1 MLLKIKFITFF
12 ILFLLFTSCS
22 EDRLFDNNA
31 NDKLYWRV
39 DINDTLL
46 TRGRPI
52 SSPNDPAFKRFGI
65 FGYYTKEEFSE
76 EAYSSFLPNKKVFR
90 FEDNSWNLDYTQY
103 WPVTRKVSFF
113 GYFPHV
119 TGENKYGISI
129 EDNQTG
135 TPRLHYSMPLNVADQ
150 PDLMVAK
157 TQKNLHKETVNLSYH
172 HTLASIG
179 FNINGNSSGIEYVG
193 IKGISTSGTLSLDY
207 SGGNPPSWSNIS
219 SVTDTLYKIGLL
231 EEATKSSSI
240 MSADGYLMVIPQ
252 HIGKES
258 CLIVK
263 FKDQQE
269 KEIPLSTTSISEWKA
284 GKVYIYQMKGGD
296 YIFDVEVDESSLS
309 YGGGEIKFT
318 VTSQF
323 QQSGGTST
331 NIGWDAEII
340 YEDSHHWLSGDISD
354 SQGGEHIDKVLTA
367 TAAPYTSTNEEDEQ
381 LKNAAFVSDKN
392 LSLHN
397 GKYTTANCYV
407 VNAPGNYRFL
417 CNVMGNVLTNS
428 DSENIPN
435 KANSIKTG
443 FLDYKNEPVTNTVEN
458 LPSTKIDTTKAKAV
472 IVWQDSPNLIN
483 GLERKGN
490 YINFKINQETISQG
504 NAVVAIVNSNN
515 VIMWSWHIWVTPY
528 VLGKGDY
535 LTGDNRGMMKY
546 NLGRCS
552 GQTLNYSG
560 RNASIKF
567 TQSTT
572 GKEIIV
578 PIVQKEITI
587 ETEENN
593 PYYAWVRKDPMLP
606 TN

>member
-52 SSPNDPAFKRFGI
+52 SSSNDPDFKSFGI

-103 WPVTRKVSFF
+103 WPLTGKVSFF

-157 TQKNLHKETVNLSYH
+157 TQQNLHKETVNLSYH

-207 SGGNPPSWSNIS
+207 SGGNPPSWRNLS

-340 YEDSHHWLSGDISD
+340 YEDSNHWLSGDISD
-354 SQGGEHIDKVLTA
+354 SQGGENIDKVLTA

-417 CNVMGNVLTNS
+417 CNVMGNTFNNS
-428 DSENIPN
+428 SSNTEPSNTECMKD
-435 KANSIKTG
+435 G
-443 FLDYKNEPVTNTVEN
+443 FLDYKGSSITSSDPKT
-458 LPSTKIDTTKAKAV
+458 LLIDTNNAIAE
-472 IVWQDSPNLIN
+472 IVWQDSPDLITDLYIN
-483 GLERKGN
+483 VIYIHFNVEKNKIAKGN
-490 YINFKINQETISQG
+490 EII
-504 NAVVAIVNSNN
+504 
-515 VIMWSWHIWVTPY
+515 
-528 VLGKGDY
+528 
-535 LTGDNRGMMKY
+535 
-546 NLGRCS
+546 
-552 GQTLNYSG
+552 
-560 RNASIKF
+560 SIKKEKGKIKRRNMKIKIKNWKK
-567 TQSTT
+567 SLK
-572 GKEIIV
+572 GKE
-578 PIVQKEITI
+578 K
-587 ETEENN
+587 
-593 PYYAWVRKDPMLP
+593 
-606 TN
+606 